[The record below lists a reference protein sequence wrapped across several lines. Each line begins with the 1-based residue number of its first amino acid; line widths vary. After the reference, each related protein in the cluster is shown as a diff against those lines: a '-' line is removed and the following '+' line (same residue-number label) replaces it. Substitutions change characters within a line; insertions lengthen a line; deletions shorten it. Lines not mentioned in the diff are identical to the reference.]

1 MSKKIK
7 NGLLKVT
14 FSHTTKNGTNSCWF
28 KFKEATLSYLCH
40 YWRNQKG
47 FRYLKIYE
55 KLDNGSCGSQIGW
68 INHTK
73 SDLLVNY

>member
-1 MSKKIK
+1 MKIK

-14 FSHTTKNGTNSCWF
+14 FSHTTKNGTTSCWF

-47 FRYLKIYE
+47 FRYLKIFE
-55 KLDNGSCGSQIGW
+55 KLENGSCGRQIGFV
-68 INHTK
+68 T
-73 SDLLVNY
+73 LVTQNLSS